1 MKINKYDV
9 TMVYLIPII
18 IHFRLSNYCKIFRK
32 CSWRVILLIFAKNIF
47 FPKNQPVYHLKQ
59 SPNNQFLVLLS
70 SICMLYLYSQSYLE
84 LVKFN
89 IFWYFYFNTFKLH
102 KFKGKPKVNI
112 QVSYPSK

>member
-1 MKINKYDV
+1 
-9 TMVYLIPII
+9 
-18 IHFRLSNYCKIFRK
+18 
-32 CSWRVILLIFAKNIF
+32 
-47 FPKNQPVYHLKQ
+47 
-59 SPNNQFLVLLS
+59 
-70 SICMLYLYSQSYLE
+70 MLYLYSQSYLE